1 MNTPVPVTAVSHYAP
16 PPSPVPPSPFLL
28 TLGKDD
34 TALFQDTRVS
44 FSHLLPGRPSIG
56 KARPGDPPCD
66 AVVYLQ
72 DAPVA
77 VRYRLEPPTMQ
88 AASASDLARM
98 TAERYASFRARAGVN
113 ADLANETWL
122 ASWGVEGAAV
132 AGYHVLGERED
143 LFVLVK
149 NGMVMFVS
157 WTSPLSF
164 VEDPAFAAF
173 VAVAEATLVW
183 DATRWEQRGRVWPP
197 SAFVE
202 PGLYGAPKERFS
214 AGARQIPWQNLDPN
228 ERTRL
233 VSMVSGIS
241 ASAGAPWTVLSQ
253 DVREASRR
261 ALLGTTSDRDLQTFF
276 DAAFAD
282 VVTAQDLRGLAVIV
296 GRAVSAS

>member
-1 MNTPVPVTAVSHYAP
+1 MNTPAPVTVVSHYAP

-28 TLGKDD
+28 TLAKDD
-34 TALFQDTRVS
+34 TALFQDTRVG

-56 KARPGDPPCD
+56 KPRPGDPPAD

-72 DAPVA
+72 DAPIA
-77 VRYRLEPPTMQ
+77 VRYRLEPPTMH
-88 AASASDLARM
+88 ASSASELARM
-98 TAERYASFRARAGVN
+98 TAERYASFRARDGVN
-113 ADLANETWL
+113 ADLANQTWL

-132 AGYHVLGERED
+132 AGYQILGERED
-143 LFVLVK
+143 LFVLAK
-149 NGMVMFVS
+149 NGMVLFVT
-157 WTSPLSF
+157 WTCPLSF
-164 VEDPAFAAF
+164 VDDPAFAAF

-183 DATRWEQRGRVWPP
+183 DPTRWEQRGRVWPQ

-202 PGLYGAPKERFS
+202 PGLKGAPKPKFSEGAKQIEWSSLDAAER
-214 AGARQIPWQNLDPN
+214 A
-228 ERTRL
+228 RL

-241 ASAGAPWTVLSQ
+241 ASAGAPWTVLTQ
-253 DVREASRR
+253 EVREASRR
-261 ALLGTTSDRDLQTFF
+261 ALLGTTAHRDLQTFF